1 MTSFPRSVQRFDS
14 ASNNMVTKRYPGDL
28 QLDHIKDIMTAE
40 KSIATYPGPL
50 LMDSPAQMKNKRKD
64 VLTLIESKI
73 KEFEHDTQDSTHDA
87 HRVLIWKLFK
97 VMFEQEGAL
106 VGG

>member
-14 ASNNMVTKRYPGDL
+14 GSSNMVTKRYPGDL
-28 QLDHIKDIMTAE
+28 QLEHIKDIMTVDE
-40 KSIATYPGPL
+40 SIATYPGPL
-50 LMDSPAQMKNKRKD
+50 LMDNSVQLKSKRKD
-64 VLTLIESKI
+64 VLTLIETKI
-73 KEFEHDTQDSTHDA
+73 KEFELDTQDGTHDA

>member
-1 MTSFPRSVQRFDS
+1 MTSFPRCVQRFDT
-14 ASNNMVTKRYPGDL
+14 AINAMVTKRYPGDL
-28 QLDHIKDIMTAE
+28 QLEHIKDVMTLE
-40 KSIATYPGPL
+40 KSISTYPGPL
-50 LMDSPAQMKNKRKD
+50 LMDSSVQMKNKRKD
-64 VLTLIESKI
+64 VLTLIENKI

>member
-28 QLDHIKDIMTAE
+28 QLKHIKDTMTVD

-50 LMDSPAQMKNKRKD
+50 LMDSNSQMKNKRKD

-73 KEFEHDTQDSTHDA
+73 KESEHDTQDSTHDA